1 MMNKKKDSARRADRT
16 RLRLK
21 KSENLRLS
29 VFRSNKHI
37 YGQLIDDSKG
47 LTLVSSSSHDKS
59 IGNEKVR
66 HKEIAFKVGEIIGEK
81 ILKKGIKD
89 KILFDRGSYL
99 YHGRVKEL
107 AMGVRSKGIKF

>member
-47 LTLVSSSSHDKS
+47 LT
-59 IGNEKVR
+59 
-66 HKEIAFKVGEIIGEK
+66 
-81 ILKKGIKD
+81 
-89 KILFDRGSYL
+89 
-99 YHGRVKEL
+99 
-107 AMGVRSKGIKF
+107 